1 MAMAM
6 MVITTCQAGPVSPLF
21 TDEKAEKDSLNFNEV
36 GPEEDWNLLNRLTKT
51 KAYDNSDYAKTK
63 ELIKEI
69 KEFSRLVTTVNPTED
84 PDNSTDQSDFVTETN
99 FASTDSI
106 LNDDGDASN
115 LRAQFERQDDGSN
128 VEDIIKKLSTDL
140 KKLYTKIKQVLV
152 VVKNW
157 YAIWGVIN
165 TVVVASG

>member
-1 MAMAM
+1 M
-6 MVITTCQAGPVSPLF
+6 MTCRAGPVSPLF
-21 TDEKAEKDSLNFNEV
+21 ADEKAEKDSLDVNEV

-51 KAYDNSDYAKTK
+51 KAYDNSDYEKTK

-84 PDNSTDQSDFVTETN
+84 PDNTTDQSDGMTETN
-99 FASTDSI
+99 FAPSSDSVQ
-106 LNDDGDASN
+106 NDDGNASN
-115 LRAQFERQDDGSN
+115 LRPQFERQDDGGN

-140 KKLYTKIKQVLV
+140 KKLYTKIKQVLI

-157 YAIWGVIN
+157 YGIWSVIN